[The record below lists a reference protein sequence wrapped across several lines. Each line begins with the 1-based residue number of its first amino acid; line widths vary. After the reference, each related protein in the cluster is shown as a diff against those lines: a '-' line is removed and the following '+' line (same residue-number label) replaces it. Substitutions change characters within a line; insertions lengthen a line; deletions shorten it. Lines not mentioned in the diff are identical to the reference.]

1 MMREVI
7 RAGDRDGDGRVDIKD
22 LKRIFE
28 QLNDEQAEITP
39 GNSSQAKTKKRNPTK
54 GNATNLTTFLT
65 MHL

>member
-39 GNSSQAKTKKRNPTK
+39 GNSSQAKNKKRNPTE
-54 GNATNLTTFLT
+54 GNAINLTTFLT